1 MTLTSIPSPLLPNGH
16 HRAPATYAS
25 GTPPPVRPPRSV
37 PSSAMTTRESVQR
50 MLVHVFL
57 GLVAIQFFL
66 AGLGAFH
73 HNPKPSEKI
82 VETTAFDPQRI
93 GGDIISLVTILIVI
107 TAVVKRRQMQLSLG
121 LLVLMIIQHVR

>member
-1 MTLTSIPSPLLPNGH
+1 
-16 HRAPATYAS
+16 
-25 GTPPPVRPPRSV
+25 
-37 PSSAMTTRESVQR
+37 

-82 VETTAFDPQRI
+82 VETSAFDPQRI

-107 TAVVKRRQMQLSLG
+107 TAVVTRRQVQLSLA
-121 LLVLMIIQHVR
+121 LLVLMIVQNVLAGLGEKAAVFGALHALNGVAITAVAVIMMLGMRPGSARPAPTAR